1 MKKFVF
7 LEHTAD
13 IKFQAFGKNAEKVFE
28 NSALALKE
36 SICGKIKVEEKIK
49 KSINIKRKDFEA
61 LLYGFLEE
69 ILFILDAENF
79 LIAKVSKIKIDNK
92 LNLKATIIGNK
103 ASEYEFTNN
112 VKAVTYNEMFVRKEM
127 EENPKDKNKKIEIW
141 KAQVVLDV

>member
-1 MKKFVF
+1 MKFKF

-13 IKFQAFGKNAEKVFE
+13 IKFQAFGKNTEKVFE

-36 SICGKIKVEEKIK
+36 AICGKIKVEEKIK

-79 LIAKVSKIKIDNK
+79 LIARVSKIKIDNK
-92 LNLKATIIGNK
+92 FNLKATIIGNK

-112 VKAVTYNEMFVRKEM
+112 VKAVTYNEMFVKKELI
-127 EENPKDKNKKIEIW
+127 ESPKDKNKKIEVW